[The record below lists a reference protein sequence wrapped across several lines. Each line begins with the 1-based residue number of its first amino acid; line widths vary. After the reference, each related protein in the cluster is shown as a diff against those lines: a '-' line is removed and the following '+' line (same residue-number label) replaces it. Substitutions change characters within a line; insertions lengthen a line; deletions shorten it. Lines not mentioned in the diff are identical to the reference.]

1 MKFDTAVFEKPI
13 YKVNPNLKSHAN
25 DPFVKKKM
33 AIAIEILRKL
43 KKASQDRESEV
54 EG

>member
-13 YKVNPNLKSHAN
+13 YKVNPNIKSHAN
-25 DPFVKKKM
+25 DPFVKRKVAK
-33 AIAIEILRKL
+33 AIEILSKV
-43 KKASQDRESEV
+43 KKASEDRVSEV